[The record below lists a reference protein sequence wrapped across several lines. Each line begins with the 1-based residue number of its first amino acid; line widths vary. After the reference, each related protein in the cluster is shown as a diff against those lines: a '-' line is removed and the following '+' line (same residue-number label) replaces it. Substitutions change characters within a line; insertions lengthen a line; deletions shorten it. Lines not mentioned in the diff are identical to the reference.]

1 MYLTFHQQKK
11 KAICHHCL
19 SEKEIKISCKN
30 NNYCDFNMYGPGVE
44 KIYEEVKK
52 IFPDNSVKIF
62 SSDYLKKKKATME
75 LFKEISNHKIDI
87 LVGTQMISKGF
98 NFPKLNCIV
107 VIDADFTGRGY
118 DLRSTEKN
126 IQLYQQLSG
135 RAGRFSFESL
145 IIYQTISPEDVI
157 LNELIKNKSDLLLKK
172 ELLLRKKNKLPPF
185 KRLIAIIIS
194 SKNHALSFKG
204 ASEIKIRLKQ
214 IQGLEVMGPVDSPI
228 LKIKKRFRSRLLI
241 RFDNRVLMQKKI
253 AKLLNKLKISSK
265 IKLTVDVDPI
275 NFA

>member
-1 MYLTFHQQKK
+1 
-11 KAICHHCL
+11 
-19 SEKEIKISCKN
+19 
-30 NNYCDFNMYGPGVE
+30 
-44 KIYEEVKK
+44 
-52 IFPDNSVKIF
+52 
-62 SSDYLKKKKATME
+62 
-75 LFKEISNHKIDI
+75 
-87 LVGTQMISKGF
+87 MISKGF

-118 DLRSTEKN
+118 DLRSTEKS

-214 IQGLEVMGPVDSPI
+214 IKGLEVMGPVDSPI

>member
-1 MYLTFHQQKK
+1 
-11 KAICHHCL
+11 
-19 SEKEIKISCKN
+19 
-30 NNYCDFNMYGPGVE
+30 MYGPGVE

-172 ELLLRKKNKLPPF
+172 ELLLRKKNNLPPF